1 MKNYLKV
8 VIVAVIALAVSACTT
23 MDTQERRMATGAMV
37 GAATG
42 YVISDGDK
50 TATIGGAALGG
61 LAGHQYDKH
70 QQRQDMQRD
79 RERRRR
85 GDFDHYGYGYRK

>member
-1 MKNYLKV
+1 MKNYLKAV
-8 VIVAVIALAVSACTT
+8 TVAVIALVVSACTT

-70 QQRQDMQRD
+70 Q
-79 RERRRR
+79 RR
-85 GDFDHYGYGYRK
+85 GR